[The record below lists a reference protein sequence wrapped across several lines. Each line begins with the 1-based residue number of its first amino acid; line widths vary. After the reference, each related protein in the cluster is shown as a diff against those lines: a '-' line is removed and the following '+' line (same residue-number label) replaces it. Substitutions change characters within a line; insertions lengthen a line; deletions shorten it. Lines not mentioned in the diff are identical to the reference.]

1 MNPVIAYKEYNK
13 ITIIPAPKTSFTP
26 QNELPKIKSD
36 AYIHPMASVI
46 GDTTIE
52 SGVNIEPFASIRADE
67 GAPIYIGK
75 DSNIQDN
82 VVIHGLRDDKYEK
95 NGHKYSVYIGEN
107 TSLAHQSQV
116 HGPSIVGDNVFVG
129 MQAFVF
135 KAKIGDNVV
144 IEPAA
149 KIIGVEIPPNRYI
162 EAGKIIKKQEDADK
176 LPVIDDNYIDKNI
189 NKTVVEDNKELAK
202 GYLQIMAYPQN
213 YYLLSYNVTKD

>member
-1 MNPVIAYKEYNK
+1 
-13 ITIIPAPKTSFTP
+13 
-26 QNELPKIKSD
+26 
-36 AYIHPMASVI
+36 
-46 GDTTIE
+46 
-52 SGVNIEPFASIRADE
+52 
-67 GAPIYIGK
+67 
-75 DSNIQDN
+75 
-82 VVIHGLRDDKYEK
+82 
-95 NGHKYSVYIGEN
+95 
-107 TSLAHQSQV
+107 
-116 HGPSIVGDNVFVG
+116 
-129 MQAFVF
+129 MQTFVF